1 MKRTTCSTGEEREYA
16 VLFCRFPKVVVAVEV
31 EEAVAQSIRR

>member
-1 MKRTTCSTGEEREYA
+1 MKRTTCSTREEREYA

-31 EEAVAQSIRR
+31 EAVAQSVGQ